1 MPNAHRITR
10 SKHYVLAGS
19 FSAFTLTE
27 LLVITAILGI
37 LSALL
42 LTAVSQ
48 GKARALRIQCA
59 GNEHQL
65 GVGLQVLLSNNHGYP
80 LFIANEYSEYPKN
93 HRTWMDQLERDGL
106 GVSQPETNF
115 FEKGVW
121 RCPSARWAGKFTGS
135 TPGLV
140 DTSYGYN
147 AYGLIIPGGN
157 KNIALGLGHSGNK
170 VPVGES
176 EVVNPSDMMAIGDS
190 FSGSIEFSRGNLYYL
205 EKIGMASSRHQRKAN
220 VLFCDG
226 HVDSP
231 TLIYLFEDTSDIAL
245 SRWNRDNQPHRERL
259 LK

>member
-1 MPNAHRITR
+1 MKIEQPR
-10 SKHYVLAGS
+10 VQL
-19 FSAFTLTE
+19 AFTLTE
-27 LLVITAILGI
+27 LLVVIAIIGI
-37 LSALL
+37 LAALL

-65 GVGLQVLLSNNHGYP
+65 GVGLQVLLANNHGYP
-80 LFIANEYSEYPKN
+80 LFIANEYGDYPEN

-115 FEKGVW
+115 FENGVW
-121 RCPSARWAGKFTGS
+121 RCPSARWAGKWTGNMPADS
-135 TPGLV
+135 KLLE
-140 DTSYGYN
+140 TSYGYN

-157 KNIALGLGHSGNK
+157 KNIALGLGHSSNE

-190 FSGSIEFSRGNLYYL
+190 FDGSIEFSRGNLYYL
-205 EKIGMASSRHQRKAN
+205 EKIGLASSRHQRKAN

-226 HVDSP
+226 HVESP
-231 TLIYLFEDTSDIAL
+231 TLISLFEDTGDIAL
-245 SRWNRDNQPHRERL
+245 RRWNRDHQPHRERL
-259 LK
+259 TP